1 MSNEPRHDHI
11 NSDGKRQTALR
22 DERLQQLIE
31 SCQQE
36 VLRQIIGPFG
46 LTPAMFDDKDGG
58 NVATVHNAE
67 RSIFPDD
74 LHKDNFAMAHEQ
86 YDQTM
91 RQKHLD
97 DTDARGKPY
106 EDINRTI
113 DAGGEALSVAT
124 NRPMVKGKINGD
136 HTVSLKE
143 AHEDKAL
150 HLRFSEE
157 ERKKILNNKKNVVF
171 IEESIN
177 KSKGH
182 KSWDECLSNPE
193 FVEKHELTPED
204 QRRIRKM
211 DKATRSDIQ
220 REKNKRLTGELLST
234 SAKEGGKNA
243 LRQALGVVLHEFV
256 NGSFIEIKTLL
267 KDCHNEKNLIDRL
280 IKSLKRV
287 MNRVINKL
295 KAALEAAIQGGVQGL
310 ISNLLTFLINNLITT
325 SAKLVTIIRE
335 SMHSLWKAIKM
346 MVKPPEGMSPM
357 EVTREA
363 TKIIAVVVTTG
374 LGLAMEESVKGFI
387 MTVPVLAPITD
398 VLAAGLTAIMTG
410 ITGALIVYGID
421 RLFDWLSSTGTELLA
436 AQEENA
442 EAQMLVVGRLQAWLS
457 LQYDNSRLYEG
468 CAIGY
473 RQIQESYAGIGSHI
487 RAASDAADASIKGG
501 RSMIEDVESQIDRT
515 KRFKNALKLL

>member
-1 MSNEPRHDHI
+1 MSNEPQHNHI

-46 LTPAMFDDKDGG
+46 LTPAMFDDETGG
-58 NVATVHNAE
+58 NVTTPHNAKQG
-67 RSIFPDD
+67 IFAKESEEFVRTDYD
-74 LHKDNFAMAHEQ
+74 YAAAKSKRMRESVQNGSMNSQEFKDNYTGNIEPTRRTSSDGKQAMNAELDHTIPVKEIHVQ
-86 YDQTM
+86 GGWM
-91 RQKHLD
+91 RDKTGRTNLSSIKENLNY
-97 DTDARGKPY
+97 TTRKT
-106 EDINRTI
+106 NRAKS
-113 DAGGEALSVAT
+113 DKLPHEALSEENGFDQ
-124 NRPMVKGKINGD
+124 NRIDPIVNKA
-136 HTVSLKE
+136 KE
-143 AHEDKAL
+143 AVEDGLPSTIDRLKY
-150 HLRFSEE
+150 H
-157 ERKKILNNKKNVVF
+157 
-171 IEESIN
+171 
-177 KSKGH
+177 SK
-182 KSWDECLSNPE
+182 
-193 FVEKHELTPED
+193 ELAKE
-204 QRRIRKM
+204 
-211 DKATRSDIQ
+211 
-220 REKNKRLTGELLST
+220 G
-234 SAKEGGKNA
+234 AKEGGKNA

-256 NGSFIEIKTLL
+256 NGSFIEIKALL
-267 KDCHNEKNLIDRL
+267 KDCHNERNLIDRL

-387 MTVPVLAPITD
+387 MTVPVLVPIAD

-442 EAQMLVVGRLQAWLS
+442 EAQMLVVGRLQTWLS

-473 RQIQESYAGIGSHI
+473 RQIQESYAGIGSDI
-487 RAASDAADASIKGG
+487 RAASDAADASIKDG

-515 KRFKNALKLL
+515 KRLGNALKLL